1 MEKLNFNC
9 ALKNTPT
16 ARKSKSNQLML
27 IEKIES
33 FIKRMRWKA
42 HFYLKKN
49 TSHTSYINYG
59 CKTQNYPSQFKELQ
73 NFEKDLLDTIKLIKS
88 WIVKDPFQ
96 RKLKEGISNI
106 KSSLDVYTFDYKII
120 NIYNYL
126 HDFIK
131 RYCMKISP
139 NPIKTKQPV

>member
-1 MEKLNFNC
+1 
-9 ALKNTPT
+9 
-16 ARKSKSNQLML
+16 ML
-27 IEKIES
+27 IEKIKS

-49 TSHTSYINYG
+49 TSHISYIDYDF
-59 CKTQNYPSQFKELQ
+59 KTKNYPSQSKELQ

-106 KSSLDVYTFDYKII
+106 KSSLDVYAFDYKIT
-120 NIYNYL
+120 NIYNCL
-126 HDFIK
+126 HNIIK
-131 RYCMKISP
+131 SYCMKISP
-139 NPIKTKQPV
+139 NPIKNKQTV